1 MPTPITGQTPKPP
14 DSKTKRGQ
22 NHPPTVSSNE
32 RNPFVVPVVHVHV
45 PESVVN
51 VGFWGALAGA
61 AALGAI
67 DPPLAALIGV
77 GVLVARHHH

>member
-1 MPTPITGQTPKPP
+1 MPTPITGQTSKSP

-22 NHPPTVSSNE
+22 SPLSAVSSNE
-32 RNPFVVPVVHVHV
+32 RNAFVVPVLHVHIA
-45 PESVVN
+45 ESVVN

-67 DPPLAALIGV
+67 DLPLAALIGV